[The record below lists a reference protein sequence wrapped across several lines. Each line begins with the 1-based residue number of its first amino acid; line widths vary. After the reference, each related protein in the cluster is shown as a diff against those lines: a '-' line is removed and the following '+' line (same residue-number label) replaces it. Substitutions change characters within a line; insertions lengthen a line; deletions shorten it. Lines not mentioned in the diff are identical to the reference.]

1 MAVIF
6 ECAEQRVR
14 ERVLRLADGR
24 TLAYVERGD
33 PAGTP
38 ILEFHGLPNAR
49 HADTVSTA
57 YLRDRSIH
65 RITVDRPG
73 VGFSDHQ
80 PGREL
85 LDWPRDVA
93 HLVDALGI
101 ERFALLGVSG
111 GGPYALA
118 CAWALPERV
127 AAVALVS
134 GIGPL
139 DRPGAFEGM
148 NRAAARVMIL
158 ARRAPWLARLVVG
171 FVVAVDRVRP
181 GTVLRGLLKA
191 LPEPDQKVASGVEVR
206 ESLLES
212 YALAFRQGTV
222 GQVRDWAILA
232 TPWGFRPEDVQ
243 VPVQIFHGKI
253 DDRVPVHH
261 AEHLARVIPDSQ
273 LTLYAGEGHMII
285 FERAEEFLG
294 ALTPGAL
301 HMDRNTTGNGAKRS
315 MK

>member
-1 MAVIF
+1 
-6 ECAEQRVR
+6 
-14 ERVLRLADGR
+14 
-24 TLAYVERGD
+24 
-33 PAGTP
+33 
-38 ILEFHGLPNAR
+38 
-49 HADTVSTA
+49 
-57 YLRDRSIH
+57 
-65 RITVDRPG
+65 
-73 VGFSDHQ
+73 
-80 PGREL
+80 
-85 LDWPRDVA
+85 
-93 HLVDALGI
+93 
-101 ERFALLGVSG
+101 
-111 GGPYALA
+111 
-118 CAWALPERV
+118 
-127 AAVALVS
+127 
-134 GIGPL
+134 
-139 DRPGAFEGM
+139 
-148 NRAAARVMIL
+148 
-158 ARRAPWLARLVVG
+158 
-171 FVVAVDRVRP
+171 
-181 GTVLRGLLKA
+181 
-191 LPEPDQKVASGVEVR
+191 VR

-294 ALTPGAL
+294 ALIPGAL